1 MQHYQLKKSPTR
13 ISVKIVTKF
22 GKNKPKEKQ
31 LAKAR
36 AIKFILFLLINII
49 RFHVAQESFL
59 AKK

>member
-22 GKNKPKEKQ
+22 GKKPKEKQ